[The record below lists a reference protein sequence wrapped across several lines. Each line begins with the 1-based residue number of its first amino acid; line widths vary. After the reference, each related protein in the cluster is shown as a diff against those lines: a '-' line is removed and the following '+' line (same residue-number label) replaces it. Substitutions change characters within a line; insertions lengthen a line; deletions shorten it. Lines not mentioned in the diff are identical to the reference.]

1 MTHAAKAQWNK
12 RVGKSQ
18 MRTVNMGTFMDARK
32 GKLCETG
39 RRINLFN
46 PLTLI
51 GVKHEIRYG
60 LRRCFDLGGRVPAS
74 TGAIC
79 QTGRRD
85 QIPQGQLHGH
95 GGAFWP
101 TRCHA
106 NGRAPYD
113 AKAAADNAD
122 VVATL
127 SKLPWAAFG
136 EGTDKGDTRAKPEIW
151 KEAAK
156 YKEAADKMQAE
167 IVKLNT
173 AAKAGNIDALKV
185 AFGPAA
191 ASCKACHDNFR
202 KD

>member
-1 MTHAAKAQWNK
+1 MKYTTSCASALLMLVMGLPAQAQFAKPEDAIKYRKASFTVMAAH
-12 RVGKSQ
+12 
-18 MRTVNMGTFMDARK
+18 F
-32 GKLCETG
+32 G
-39 RRINLFN
+39 R
-46 PLTLI
+46 
-51 GVKHEIRYG
+51 
-60 LRRCFDLGGRVPAS
+60 LGAM
-74 TGAIC
+74 
-79 QTGRRD
+79 
-85 QIPQGQLHGH
+85 
-95 GGAFWP
+95 
-101 TRCHA
+101 A

-127 SKLPWAAFG
+127 AKLPWAAFG

-151 KEAAK
+151 KESAK

-173 AAKAGNIDALKV
+173 AAKAGNIDALKA
-185 AFGPAA
+185 AFSPAA

>member
-1 MTHAAKAQWNK
+1 MKYT
-12 RVGKSQ
+12 
-18 MRTVNMGTFMDARK
+18 
-32 GKLCETG
+32 
-39 RRINLFN
+39 
-46 PLTLI
+46 
-51 GVKHEIRYG
+51 
-60 LRRCFDLGGRVPAS
+60 
-74 TGAIC
+74 
-79 QTGRRD
+79 
-85 QIPQGQLHGH
+85 
-95 GGAFWP
+95 
-101 TRCHA
+101 TRCAGALLMLAMGLPAQAQFAKPEDAIKYRKASFTVMAAHFGRIGAMA
-106 NGRAPYD
+106 NGRTPYD

-136 EGTDKGDTRAKPEIW
+136 EGTDKGDTRAKPEVW

-167 IVKLNT
+167 IMKLNT